1 MHEEKIHVMWTN
13 LEEEMS
19 NWSPNHFVPVVLRDR
34 QRVPKRGDF
43 HILQWNKQDFVGQ
56 VLEMD
61 EVLGISCVKFMKK
74 NKEGLFYW
82 PVLDD
87 FSWEPFS
94 SFVREVELT
103 LVEGVSKNRCQLYS
117 AK

>member
-13 LEEEMS
+13 LKEEMS

-61 EVLGISCVKFMKK
+61 DVLGICCVKFMKK

-82 PVLDD
+82 PVFDD
-87 FSWEPFS
+87 FSWGPFS

-103 LVEGVSKNRCQLYS
+103 LVEGVSKNCCQLYS
-117 AK
+117 AN

>member
-1 MHEEKIHVMWTN
+1 
-13 LEEEMS
+13 
-19 NWSPNHFVPVVLRDR
+19 
-34 QRVPKRGDF
+34 
-43 HILQWNKQDFVGQ
+43 
-56 VLEMD
+56 
-61 EVLGISCVKFMKK
+61 MKK